1 MITKG
6 LDAGN
11 GNDTDIDGTK
21 GSFAPVILPLQ
32 PQEVGT
38 VISPS
43 YSVNSEAQRGPQG
56 VNREPWA
63 LSPCPPPPHRW
74 RAHTTI
80 WGYSQEFAQGR
91 DKVRHTF
98 WKEYTCVWQ
107 VTP

>member
-1 MITKG
+1 M
-6 LDAGN
+6 DAGN

-63 LSPCPPPPHRW
+63 LSPCPRPPTGGG
-74 RAHTTI
+74 HTLPSGDT
-80 WGYSQEFAQGR
+80 AR
-91 DKVRHTF
+91 NLR
-98 WKEYTCVWQ
+98 KEETRSGTHFGKSIRVCGK
-107 VTP
+107 